1 MPYDGRTIRIVNAT
15 SGKVVRDLQA
25 DCEKLLSIA
34 WSPDGSVLAA
44 GSLDK
49 KCRLWNPDTGKVVR
63 SFGNSTFNDH
73 INSISWSPDGAQLAC
88 ASSSSDVLVWN
99 LSEEDQWRYFSGH
112 TTYVHAVAWSP
123 DGARIAS
130 ADESGSVR
138 VWDAATGEQT
148 LTLQYPGGIS
158 DLAWSPDGK
167 RLAAVGYGG
176 EEAVRIW
183 STEVDPPPAVL
194 W

>member
-1 MPYDGRTIRIVNAT
+1 MPYDDRTIRIVDAT

-44 GSLDK
+44 GSLDEK
-49 KCRLWNPDTGKVVR
+49 VRLWNPDTGKIVR
-63 SFGNSTFNDH
+63 SFGNSTFNEL
-73 INSISWSPDGAQLAC
+73 INSISWSPDSTQLAC
-88 ASSSSDVLVWN
+88 ASSSSNVLVWN
-99 LSEEDQWRYFSGH
+99 LNEEDQWRYFSGH

-148 LTLQYPGGIS
+148 LTLQYPGGVS
-158 DLAWSPDGK
+158 ALVWHPDGK
-167 RLAAVGYGG
+167 SLAAVGYGG
-176 EEAVRIW
+176 GAAVRIW
-183 STEVDPPPAVL
+183 SAQADRTPAHY